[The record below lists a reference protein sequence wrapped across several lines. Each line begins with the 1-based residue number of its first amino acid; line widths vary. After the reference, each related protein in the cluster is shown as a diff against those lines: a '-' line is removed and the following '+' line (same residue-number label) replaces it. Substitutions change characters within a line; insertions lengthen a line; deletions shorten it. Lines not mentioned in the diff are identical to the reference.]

1 MCWPGT
7 VSQQKEAQL
16 MTSPKSRAVKA
27 GAVAWIAGTFQ
38 FFIAELVAQSAW
50 RTPYSWATN
59 AISDLGA
66 VHCGSTGTANPPP
79 RYVCSP
85 LHSVLNTSAITLG
98 ILLAS
103 GAILT
108 GPAWGSGAASRVG
121 RALLAAAGG
130 GVVLAGLNPEDVNL
144 NQHVLGAFL
153 LFGAGSTGFVLAGL
167 TRQGS
172 PLGRLR
178 ALTLPLSITAV
189 TATWL
194 MFSHHT
200 PVIGYGGMERAALYP
215 LLCWTV
221 IIGAYL
227 LLATT
232 RPRNSQHTQ
241 GAFPAGQP
249 GREPAGHAPADSRV
263 ARLQPGSFTASRQ
276 EHPGRLP
283 DGLDSPEMGA
293 EPR

>member
-1 MCWPGT
+1 
-7 VSQQKEAQL
+7 

-27 GAVAWIAGTFQ
+27 GAVAWIVGTVQ
-38 FFIAELVAQSAW
+38 FVIAELVAQSAW

-66 VHCGSTGTANPPP
+66 VHCGSTGAANPPA

-85 LHSVLNTSAITLG
+85 LHAVLNTSAITLG
-98 ILLAS
+98 ILLIS
-103 GAILT
+103 GTILT
-108 GPAWGSGAASRVG
+108 SPAWGPGAASRIS
-121 RALLAAAGG
+121 RTLLVAAGAG
-130 GVVLAGLNPEDVNL
+130 MILAGLKPEDVSLNL
-144 NQHVLGAFL
+144 HVLGAFL
-153 LFGAGSTGFVLAGL
+153 IFAAGSTALVLAGL
-167 TRQGS
+167 TRRES

-178 ALTLPLSITAV
+178 VLTLPLSITAV

-200 PVIGYGGMERAALYP
+200 PVLGYGGMERAALYL

-221 IIGAYL
+221 ITGAHL

-232 RPRNSQHTQ
+232 RPRSSQHTQ
-241 GAFPAGQP
+241 GAFAASHARADPRAARPQP
-249 GREPAGHAPADSRV
+249 G
-263 ARLQPGSFTASRQ
+263 FIASRQ
-276 EHPGRLP
+276 NHHPGMHA
-283 DGLDSPEMGA
+283 GLDSPEAGA

>member
-1 MCWPGT
+1 
-7 VSQQKEAQL
+7 

-27 GAVAWIAGTFQ
+27 GAVAWIVGTVQ

-50 RTPYSWATN
+50 RTPYSWAMN

-66 VHCGSTGTANPPP
+66 VHCQSTGTANPPP

-85 LHSVLNTSAITLG
+85 LHTVLNTSAITLG

-103 GAILT
+103 GAVLT
-108 GPAWGSGAASRVG
+108 SPAWGRGAASRAG
-121 RALLAAAGG
+121 RALLAAAGAG
-130 GVVLAGLNPEDVNL
+130 MVLAGLKPEDVNL
-144 NQHVLGAFL
+144 NLHVLGAFL
-153 LFGAGSTGFVLAGL
+153 IFAAGSTGFVLAGL
-167 TRQGS
+167 TRRES

-178 ALTLPLSITAV
+178 ALTLPLSALAV

-200 PVIGYGGMERAALYP
+200 PVLGYGGMERAALYP

-221 IIGAYL
+221 ITGTYL

-232 RPRNSQHTQ
+232 RPRSSQRTE
-241 GAFPAGQP
+241 GPFPADQP
-249 GREPAGHAPADSRV
+249 GRKPAGHAPADPR
-263 ARLQPGSFTASRQ
+263 AAGPQPGFIASRQ
-276 EHPGRLP
+276 QHPGRHA
-283 DGLDSPEMGA
+283 DGLDSPQMGA

>member
-16 MTSPKSRAVKA
+16 MTSPKSLAVKA
-27 GAVAWIAGTFQ
+27 GAVAWIAGTAQ

-50 RTPYSWATN
+50 RTPYSWAAN

-85 LHSVLNTSAITLG
+85 LHSVLNTSAIMLG

-108 GPAWGSGAASRVG
+108 SPAWGPGAASRAG
-121 RALLAAAGG
+121 RALLAAAGAG
-130 GVVLAGLNPEDVNL
+130 LVLAGLKPEDVNL

-153 LFGAGSTGFVLAGL
+153 LFGAGSTGFVVAAL
-167 TRQGS
+167 TRRES

-221 IIGAYL
+221 ITGAYL

-232 RPRNSQHTQ
+232 RPRSSPHNQ
-241 GAFPAGQP
+241 GACPAGQP
-249 GREPAGHAPADSRV
+249 GRKPAGDAPADPPA
-263 ARLQPGSFTASRQ
+263 ARPQPGVIASRQ
-276 EHPGRLP
+276 EHPRSHA
-283 DGLDSPEMGA
+283 DGLNSPEMGA

>member
-1 MCWPGT
+1 
-7 VSQQKEAQL
+7 

-27 GAVAWIAGTFQ
+27 GAVAWIAGTVQ

-50 RTPYSWATN
+50 RTPYSWAMN

-85 LHSVLNTSAITLG
+85 LHTVLNTSAITLG

-108 GPAWGSGAASRVG
+108 SPAWGPGAASRAG
-121 RALLAAAGG
+121 RALLAAAGAG
-130 GVVLAGLNPEDVNL
+130 LVLAGLKPEDVNL
-144 NQHVLGAFL
+144 NLHVLGAFL

-167 TRQGS
+167 TRRES

-178 ALTLPLSITAV
+178 ALTLPLGITAV

-200 PVIGYGGMERAALYP
+200 PVLGYGGMERAAIYP

-221 IIGAYL
+221 ITGAYV

-232 RPRNSQHTQ
+232 RPRSSQHTQ
-241 GAFPAGQP
+241 SALAAGLP
-249 GREPAGHAPADSRV
+249 GRKTAGHALGGPRV
-263 ARLQPGSFTASRQ
+263 TRLQPGSLASRQ
-276 EHPGRLP
+276 EHPGNQP
-283 DGLDSPEMGA
+283 DELDSPEMGA